1 MSNSVPV
8 YDHSFELGN
17 LTTRFFP
24 EGIGYAG
31 REMSV
36 SGRSLLGRVWGLAQV
51 DSELVEHGH

>member
-24 EGIGYAG
+24 EGISYTG
-31 REMSV
+31 REMTV
-36 SGRSLLGRVWGLAQV
+36 SRRSLLGRVWGLAQV

>member
-24 EGIGYAG
+24 EGISYAG